1 MTAGFTGHGLGSW
14 PKRSPAGVSDSR
26 KAFNSQQT
34 HLAGEQLRP
43 GWRVGQCI
51 QAARSQCL
59 FPWALVSLST
69 AIHTGVHKAL
79 MENKNPLLPKTA

>member
-1 MTAGFTGHGLGSW
+1 MTAGFTGHGLGSR

-43 GWRVGQCI
+43 G
-51 QAARSQCL
+51 
-59 FPWALVSLST
+59 
-69 AIHTGVHKAL
+69 
-79 MENKNPLLPKTA
+79 